1 MGKKMIRIDANVVL
15 RFFIKDILD
24 QAFQAKEIIEKENVL
39 LSNEVIAEIVYV
51 LESVYKKDRK
61 DISYALT
68 KLLKREN
75 IKNFDKKYVLKAF
88 DIYHDSKLDFVDCL
102 LCSFS
107 EIDEIATF
115 DKKLIKCVDKIKKK

>member
-1 MGKKMIRIDANVVL
+1 MIRIDANIVL

-24 QAFQAKEIIEKENVL
+24 QALKAKKIIEKENL
-39 LSNEVIAEIVYV
+39 ILNTEVIAEIIYV
-51 LESVYKKDRK
+51 LESVYKEDRK

-75 IKNFDKKYVLKAF
+75 IKNFDKKYVLKALE
-88 DIYHDSKLDFVDCL
+88 IYNDSRLDFVDCL
-102 LCSFS
+102 LCAYS

-115 DKKLIKCVDKIKKK
+115 DKKLIKCIDKNKKK